1 MNNLIIIGARGA
13 GREYCSIIRMRSDY
27 GKQYSIKGFLD
38 DKDDALKDYTGY
50 PPILDSVEHYTVQ
63 KHDKFICAVG
73 NPLQRIKY
81 VELIQSKGGQFMTFI
96 SDSAVVHPSASIGE
110 GSMIGSYSI
119 ISSDVTIGDFNMIQ
133 SHCILGHD
141 VRTGHFCS
149 VGSFS
154 FLGGFSSIGD
164 GVALHTRAT
173 LLPKVKVGNDAIV
186 GAGSVV
192 IKHVKPNTRVFGV
205 PAKIITY

>member
-1 MNNLIIIGARGA
+1 
-13 GREYCSIIRMRSDY
+13 
-27 GKQYSIKGFLD
+27 
-38 DKDDALKDYTGY
+38 
-50 PPILDSVEHYTVQ
+50 
-63 KHDKFICAVG
+63 
-73 NPLQRIKY
+73 
-81 VELIQSKGGQFMTFI
+81 MTFI

-133 SHCILGHD
+133 SHCVLGHD

-164 GVALHTRAT
+164 GVALYTRAT